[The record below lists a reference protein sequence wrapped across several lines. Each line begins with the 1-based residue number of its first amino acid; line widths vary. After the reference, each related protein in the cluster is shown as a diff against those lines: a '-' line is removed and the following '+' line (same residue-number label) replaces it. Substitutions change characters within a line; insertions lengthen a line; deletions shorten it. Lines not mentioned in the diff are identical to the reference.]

1 MTRRPLIIDCDPG
14 RDDAVALFLALA
26 APEAF
31 EPLAVTAV
39 AGNVPLALTTAN
51 ARRICAFAGRGE
63 VPVHAGCPRPILR
76 PLVTAPHVHGESG
89 IAGLDLPPDAEPL
102 AASLA
107 ASLARCHAVD
117 VLVDILIERRRA
129 RAEPVTIAALGPLT
143 NLALA
148 IVKAPEILEGVREI
162 VLMGGSLGAG
172 NVTPAAEFNIHVDPH
187 AAAVVFAAGA
197 PLTMIG
203 LDVTRRTGASG
214 PRIAAL
220 RARGGRVGAA
230 VADML
235 ANGPAGREGGEPLLH
250 DVCVIAHLLVPGL
263 IETRAMRIAVE
274 TAEGAD
280 LGRTRAAS
288 DGWGGD
294 VRVAVEIDADRL
306 YRLLADR
313 LARL

>member
-1 MTRRPLIIDCDPG
+1 MMPRPLIVDCDPG

-26 APEAF
+26 APEAL
-31 EPLAVTAV
+31 ETLAVTTV
-39 AGNVPLALTTAN
+39 AGNVPLALTAAN
-51 ARRICAFAGRGE
+51 ARRICAFAGRGD
-63 VPVHAGCPRPILR
+63 VPVYAGCPRPILR

-89 IAGLDLPPDAEPL
+89 IAGLDLPPADAPL
-102 AASLA
+102 APA
-107 ASLARCHAVD
+107 HAVD
-117 VLVDILIERRRA
+117 ALIEILSARRRA
-129 RAEPVTIAALGPLT
+129 GAPPVTIAALGPLT

-187 AAAVVFAAGA
+187 AAAVVFSAGA

-203 LDVTRRTGASG
+203 LDVTRRTSADAA
-214 PRIAAL
+214 RIEAL

-235 ANGPAGREGGEPLLH
+235 ANGPPAREGGEPLLH
-250 DVCVIAHLLVPGL
+250 DVCVIAHLLDPGL
-263 IETRAMRIAVE
+263 IETRPMRVAVE
-274 TAEGAD
+274 TAEGPEV
-280 LGRTRAAS
+280 GRTRAGP

-294 VRVAVEIDADRL
+294 VRVAVDLDAEGL